1 MVELIIKM
9 NDLKQNI
16 KGARDFYPKDLALRN
31 WLFAKWRGVARNF
44 GYEEIDGPNIES
56 FDLFSAKSGEELVNQ
71 QMYTLEDRD
80 GNKLGIRPEITPTY
94 ARMVAKK
101 QGELVFPLKWMMFG
115 EVWRYEKPQTGR
127 SRDFWQWELNL
138 VGGDET
144 LTDAEVLVVAAKSLE
159 AIGVTSD
166 DVVFRINDRRFM
178 QQKLGSFG
186 ITNDQYDVVRK
197 IIDKKEKVSDE
208 DFVELLI
215 KANLDANQVQKLKSF
230 LDNPN
235 YNEFEPLK
243 KLFSILESYGV
254 SDFVKYDPII
264 VRGITYYTG
273 MVFECFDKKKE
284 LRSIFGGGR
293 FDDLVETFGGGKVPA
308 VGFAMGDVVIT
319 ELLKRLNKLPVLE
332 SSPTKILVT
341 IFSENL
347 LEESIKVLRVLR
359 ENNINTELYSDQNA
373 KLEKQL
379 KYADKK
385 QIPYVIIIG
394 QDEIGKNLVTLK
406 NLLTKEQRQVTIN
419 EVCTLLQ
426 E

>member
-1 MVELIIKM
+1 M

-16 KGARDFYPKDLALRN
+16 KGARDFYPQELAIRN
-31 WLFAKWRGVARNF
+31 WLFGQWRNTARNF

-56 FDLFSAKSGEELVNQ
+56 FELFSAKSGEELVNQ

-138 VGGDET
+138 VGGEET
-144 LTDAEVLVVAAKSLE
+144 LADAEVLVIAAKALE
-159 AIGVTSD
+159 AIGITSD

-178 QQKLGSFG
+178 QQKLESFG
-186 ITNDQYDVVRK
+186 VTGNQYEAVRK
-197 IIDKKEKVSDE
+197 IIDKKEKISEE
-208 DFVELLI
+208 DFVELLK
-215 KANLDANQVQKLKSF
+215 KANLDPNQIQKLTSF
-230 LDNPN
+230 LDNPD
-235 YNEFEPLK
+235 YKEFEPLK
-243 KLFSILESYGV
+243 KLFSLLEKYGV

-319 ELLKRLNKLPVLE
+319 ELLKRLGKLPVLE
-332 SSPTKILVT
+332 LSPTKVLVT
-341 IFSENL
+341 VFSPNL
-347 LEESIKVLRVLR
+347 LENSISLTKQLRD
-359 ENNINTELYSDQNA
+359 NNINTEIYPDENA

-385 QIPYVIIIG
+385 SIPYVVIIG
-394 QDEIGKNLVTLK
+394 QDEIDNDVVTLK
-406 NLLTKEQRQVTIN
+406 NLVTKEQKKVTIN
-419 EVCTLLQ
+419 ELCRQLG
-426 E
+426 

>member
-144 LTDAEVLVVAAKSLE
+144 LTDAEVLVIAAKSLE

-186 ITNDQYDVVRK
+186 ITNDQFDVVRK

-215 KANLDANQVQKLKSF
+215 KANLDTNQVQKLKSF
-230 LDNPN
+230 LDNPD

-332 SSPTKILVT
+332 SSPTKVLVT
-341 IFSENL
+341 IFSEEL
-347 LEESIKVLRVLR
+347 LSESIKTLKVLR
-359 ENNINTELYSDQNA
+359 ENNINTELYPDQKA

-385 QIPYVIIIG
+385 GIPYIIIIG
-394 QDEIGKNLVTLK
+394 QEEVDKNVVTLK
-406 NLLTKEQRQVTIN
+406 NLLTKEQRQATIN